1 MKLAELL
8 ESHAAEPVIAETGWL
23 LDRELGPSAEAAF
36 YRSIAD
42 GEEEVEPL
50 ARGDW
55 KRIAALTVQYADQHL
70 GGVDAGLLVWP
81 SAWASRRSPRSTA
94 ATSAWCARAMQK
106 P

>member
-1 MKLAELL
+1 M
-8 ESHAAEPVIAETGWL
+8 IAETGWL
-23 LDRELGPSAEAAF
+23 LDRELGAGAEADF

-70 GGVDAGLLVWP
+70 GGVDAGLVVVAERLGLTAIATLDRRHLGVVRPSHAKALTLVP
-81 SAWASRRSPRSTA
+81 
-94 ATSAWCARAMQK
+94 
-106 P
+106 